1 MPDHKTIP
9 LRSEI
14 PEAYTWNTA
23 DLYPTD
29 DAWHTDAQLL
39 RTQIDTLGSYAGRLG
54 SGADTLYDYVT
65 LEQEAGE
72 RLSKLLDYA
81 QRKSDEDTRVDTY
94 QAMVGK
100 AMSLYVDFLRAT
112 AFETP
117 EVLSIPEEQL
127 EAFYAQKPEL
137 TLYRRYF
144 HNIQRRRA
152 HTLSDAEERLLAAA
166 GDMAQAPDDIF
177 SKLTDA
183 DLTFPPAV
191 DSQGVQ
197 HPLSNASYTLLM
209 ASEDR
214 ALRKSAFE
222 GLYAS
227 YGGMKNTLA
236 ATLSS
241 QVKQLQFFATARK
254 YPSALSASLDAN
266 HVPESVYHTLIRTVR
281 ANLDKMHRYVR
292 LRRKLLGV
300 DELHMYDVYAPMVSG
315 GVTAFPY
322 DQAKETVY
330 QAMAP
335 LGEEYQSILR
345 EALDHRWIDVYEN
358 VGKRSGGYMSGAM
371 VHPYILLN
379 YQDDL
384 DSMFTLAH
392 ELGHAV
398 HSYRSNRDQP
408 TVYRDYVIFVAE
420 VASTCN
426 EALLM
431 EHLLARTSDKRSRAF
446 LINHFLEQFKST
458 LYRQTMFAEFELRMG
473 ELAAQGETL
482 TADLLCREYKALNEA
497 YFGPDMVSDDAI
509 ALEWSRI
516 PHFYYNYYAF
526 QYATGYSAAIALSR
540 RILSG
545 GPQAVE
551 DYLHFLSGGCSQDPI
566 DLLKGAGVDMTSPQP
581 IQSAL
586 DLFDQLLDE
595 MESLMEA

>member
-14 PEAYTWNTA
+14 PADYTWNTA

-39 RTQIDTLGSYAGRLG
+39 RTQIETLGGAGRLD
-54 SGADTLYDYVT
+54 SGADALYDYVT

-100 AMSLYVDFLRAT
+100 AMALYVDFLRAT

-117 EVLSIPEEQL
+117 EVLSIPEERL
-127 EAFYAQKPEL
+127 EFLYAQKPEL

-183 DLTFPPAV
+183 DLTFSPAV
-191 DSQGVQ
+191 DDLGCSTPCPTPPTPSSWRARTGLCASR
-197 HPLSNASYTLLM
+197 PLRGCMPPTA
-209 ASEDR
+209 
-214 ALRKSAFE
+214 
-222 GLYAS
+222 
-227 YGGMKNTLA
+227 GMKNTLA
-236 ATLSS
+236 AVLSS

-266 HVPESVYHTLIRTVR
+266 HVPEPVYHTLIRTVR

-300 DELHMYDVYAPMVSG
+300 DALHMYDVYAPMVSG
-315 GVTAFPY
+315 GVRGLPLRPG
-322 DQAKETVY
+322 QGSRCS

-358 VGKRSGGYMSGAM
+358 VGKASGRIHVGRHGPPLYPAQLSGRSGQH
-371 VHPYILLN
+371 VHP
-379 YQDDL
+379 
-384 DSMFTLAH
+384 
-392 ELGHAV
+392 
-398 HSYRSNRDQP
+398 
-408 TVYRDYVIFVAE
+408 
-420 VASTCN
+420 
-426 EALLM
+426 
-431 EHLLARTSDKRSRAF
+431 
-446 LINHFLEQFKST
+446 
-458 LYRQTMFAEFELRMG
+458 
-473 ELAAQGETL
+473 
-482 TADLLCREYKALNEA
+482 
-497 YFGPDMVSDDAI
+497 GP
-509 ALEWSRI
+509 
-516 PHFYYNYYAF
+516 
-526 QYATGYSAAIALSR
+526 
-540 RILSG
+540 
-545 GPQAVE
+545 
-551 DYLHFLSGGCSQDPI
+551 
-566 DLLKGAGVDMTSPQP
+566 
-581 IQSAL
+581 
-586 DLFDQLLDE
+586 
-595 MESLMEA
+595 

>member
-1 MPDHKTIP
+1 M
-9 LRSEI
+9 
-14 PEAYTWNTA
+14 AYRRPAAPHPNR
-23 DLYPTD
+23 DP
-29 DAWHTDAQLL
+29 
-39 RTQIDTLGSYAGRLG
+39 GGYAGRLD
-54 SGADTLYDYVT
+54 SGADALYDYVT

-100 AMSLYVDFLRAT
+100 AMALYVDFLRAT

-117 EVLSIPEEQL
+117 EVLSIPEERL
-127 EAFYAQKPEL
+127 ESFYAQKPEL

-183 DLTFPPAV
+183 DLTFSPAV
-191 DSQGVQ
+191 DSRGVQ

-236 ATLSS
+236 AVLSS

-266 HVPESVYHTLIRTVR
+266 HVPEPVYHTLIRTVR

-300 DELHMYDVYAPMVSG
+300 DALHMYDVYAPMVSG
-315 GVTAFPY
+315 GVPAFPY

-335 LGEEYQSILR
+335 LG
-345 EALDHRWIDVYEN
+345 
-358 VGKRSGGYMSGAM
+358 RS
-371 VHPYILLN
+371 
-379 YQDDL
+379 
-384 DSMFTLAH
+384 
-392 ELGHAV
+392 
-398 HSYRSNRDQP
+398 
-408 TVYRDYVIFVAE
+408 
-420 VASTCN
+420 
-426 EALLM
+426 
-431 EHLLARTSDKRSRAF
+431 
-446 LINHFLEQFKST
+446 
-458 LYRQTMFAEFELRMG
+458 
-473 ELAAQGETL
+473 
-482 TADLLCREYKALNEA
+482 
-497 YFGPDMVSDDAI
+497 
-509 ALEWSRI
+509 
-516 PHFYYNYYAF
+516 
-526 QYATGYSAAIALSR
+526 
-540 RILSG
+540 
-545 GPQAVE
+545 
-551 DYLHFLSGGCSQDPI
+551 
-566 DLLKGAGVDMTSPQP
+566 TSPSSGRRWTTAGSMYTKTWESVREDTCRAPWSTP
-581 IQSAL
+581 ISCSTIRTIWTACSPWP
-586 DLFDQLLDE
+586 
-595 MESLMEA
+595 MSWGTPSTPTAPTGTSPPSTGTM